1 MVSLHFTSSLPHD
14 LSDTFASHSQVGGL
28 LAYGVSHIDNPN
40 LKSWQVLFMLLG
52 LVTVLWGCFVGWFL
66 PDSPMRAKCWPAE
79 TRVRLVERVRPN
91 MSGLQNKVFKRYQLV
106 EALLDPAVWLLFLL
120 QVLSCLTSG
129 GASAFGNIV
138 ITVRSCLLALFE
150 RGQLLTS
157 ISLLRF
163 AVLRLYYASDAAS
176 VHRSRRCDHRHLHRT
191 CLPRAQDRADHLHPD
206 DPVAPYDCRCVS
218 SSRLSHFAFS
228 HSIFLF
234 LQARSSS

>member
-1 MVSLHFTSSLPHD
+1 MLSLHFSSSLLHD

-91 MSGLQNKVFKRYQLV
+91 MSGLQNKVFKRDQLV

-138 ITVRSCLLALFE
+138 ITVRFFSSRPLRERPTSDLDLF
-150 RGQLLTS
+150 TS
-157 ISLLRF
+157 LCSPSASLRF
-163 AVLRLYYASDAAS
+163 R
-176 VHRSRRCDHRHLHRT
+176 RSFYPSLKE
-191 CLPRAQDRADHLHPD
+191 
-206 DPVAPYDCRCVS
+206 V
-218 SSRLSHFAFS
+218 
-228 HSIFLF
+228 
-234 LQARSSS
+234 